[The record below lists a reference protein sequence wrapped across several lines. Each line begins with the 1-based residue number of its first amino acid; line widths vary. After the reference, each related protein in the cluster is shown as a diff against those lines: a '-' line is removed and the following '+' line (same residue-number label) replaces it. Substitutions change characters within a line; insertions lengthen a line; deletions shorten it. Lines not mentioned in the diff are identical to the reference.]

1 MAEEKDKAK
10 KANKANIVKASKKVV
25 PGKEKMKLGAR
36 IKKFFK
42 DYKQELKNI
51 TWPKR
56 PQVIKNTGVVLV
68 VVILIS
74 AIVGVV
80 DLIFGLGINAL
91 SGLGELFR

>member
-10 KANKANIVKASKKVV
+10 KANKTSIVKASKKVV

-36 IKKFFK
+36 IKKFLK

-56 PQVIKNTGVVLV
+56 AQVIKNTGVVLV

-91 SGLGELFR
+91 SGLGEMFR